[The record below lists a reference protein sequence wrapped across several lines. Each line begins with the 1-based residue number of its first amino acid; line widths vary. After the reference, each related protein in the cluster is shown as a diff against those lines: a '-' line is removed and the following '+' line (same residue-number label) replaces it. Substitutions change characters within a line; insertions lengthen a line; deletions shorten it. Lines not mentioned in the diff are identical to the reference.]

1 MKPTNFFTQKAESF
15 LEKLNNIKLV
25 EYNYSISNDI
35 YGDTING
42 DNSEYDTQSE
52 LLNDI
57 KFQIKLM
64 FSEFDNGNLFSQ
76 RIENFK
82 TKTIFKHNFEEH
94 ENLKKVTELFIEFL
108 KEYRN

>member
-1 MKPTNFFTQKAESF
+1 MKPTNFFTKKAESF
-15 LEKLNNIKLV
+15 LELLNIFKLV
-25 EYNYSISNDI
+25 EFDYSISNDI
-35 YGDTING
+35 YEDTING
-42 DNSEYDTQSE
+42 NNSEYSTQLE
-52 LLNDI
+52 LLYNI

-64 FSEFDNGNLFSQ
+64 FSEFDNGELFLQ

-82 TKTIFKHNFEEH
+82 TKNIFKHNFEEH

>member
-1 MKPTNFFTQKAESF
+1 MKPTIFFTKKAESF
-15 LEKLNNIKLV
+15 LDQLNNIKLV
-25 EYNYSISNDI
+25 EFDYSISNDI
-35 YGDTING
+35 YKDTING
-42 DNSEYDTQSE
+42 DNSEYDIQLE
-52 LLNDI
+52 LLYNI

-64 FSEFDNGNLFSQ
+64 FSEFDNGELFLQS
-76 RIENFK
+76 IENFK

>member
-1 MKPTNFFTQKAESF
+1 MKPTIFFTKKTESF
-15 LEKLNNIKLV
+15 LEQLNNIKLV
-25 EYNYSISNDI
+25 EFDYSISNDI
-35 YGDTING
+35 YKDIING
-42 DNSEYDTQSE
+42 DNSVYSAQLE
-52 LLNDI
+52 LLYNI

-64 FSEFDNGNLFSQ
+64 FSEFDNGELFSQ